1 MTILEYISGL
11 AIILGSLVGVMGLTA
26 AVMRHRRSH

>member
-11 AIILGSLVGVMGLTA
+11 AIILGSLVGIMGLSA
-26 AVMRHRRSH
+26 AVIRHRQRH